1 MAITKE
7 LIIDKIEAVGPY
19 KNVQVKTLIVIKEDD
34 KEISRSHSRKVLEA
48 GDIDASNNWTDTDI
62 SGEASEVQAV
72 CNAVWT
78 TDVKNAL
85 KAKLIEIHE
94 TS

>member
-7 LIIDKIEAVGPY
+7 LTVDKIEAVGPY
-19 KNVQVKTLIVIKEDD
+19 KNVQVKTLTVIKEDD

-62 SGEASEVQAV
+62 SS
-72 CNAVWT
+72 
-78 TDVKNAL
+78 
-85 KAKLIEIHE
+85 
-94 TS
+94 TSSM